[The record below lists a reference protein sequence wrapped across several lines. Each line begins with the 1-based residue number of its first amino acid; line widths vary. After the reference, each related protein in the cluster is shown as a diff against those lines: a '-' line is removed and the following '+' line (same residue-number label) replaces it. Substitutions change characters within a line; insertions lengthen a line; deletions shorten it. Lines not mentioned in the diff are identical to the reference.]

1 MGALISYLLLALV
14 VSFICSL
21 TESVLL
27 STPKTFLMSVK
38 EKEKWAHSFIKM
50 KSNIDRPLSAI
61 LSLNTIAHTIGAA
74 GVGVEATKEFGD
86 ASLGIVSAI
95 MTILI
100 IAREISIGTIR
111 QYLLE
116 IDNEN
121 KIKVNFLGKFK
132 TFFQI
137 CSIGIAIIFIDTEF
151 ALIVEVAVIIA
162 AALSW
167 LSLLN
172 YSYAKS

>member
-1 MGALISYLLLALV
+1 MIPNLISLSRIFLIFPIIFFIMINNIHLAILFFLIASFTDFLDGYFARYLDQESILGANLDLLADKIF
-14 VSFICSL
+14 VSSLLIFISFHFDNL
-21 TESVLL
+21 I
-27 STPKTFLMSVK
+27 FL
-38 EKEKWAHSFIKM
+38 
-50 KSNIDRPLSAI
+50 
-61 LSLNTIAHTIGAA
+61 
-74 GVGVEATKEFGD
+74 
-86 ASLGIVSAI
+86 I

-116 IDNEN
+116 TNNEN

-137 CSIGIAIIFIDTEF
+137 CSIGIALIFLDTEF
-151 ALIVEVAVIIA
+151 AFIVEVVVVIA
-162 AALSW
+162 AILSW

-172 YSYAKS
+172 YSYVKS

>member
-1 MGALISYLLLALV
+1 MINNIHLAFLFFLIASFTDFLDGYFARYLEQESILGANLDLLADKIFVSSLLIFISFHFDNLV
-14 VSFICSL
+14 
-21 TESVLL
+21 
-27 STPKTFLMSVK
+27 FLM
-38 EKEKWAHSFIKM
+38 
-50 KSNIDRPLSAI
+50 
-61 LSLNTIAHTIGAA
+61 
-74 GVGVEATKEFGD
+74 
-86 ASLGIVSAI
+86 

-116 IDNEN
+116 INREN
-121 KIKVNFLGKFK
+121 KTKVNFLGKFK

-137 CSIGIAIIFIDTEF
+137 CSIGIALIFLDTEF
-151 ALIVEVAVIIA
+151 AFIVEIVVIIA
-162 AALSW
+162 AVLSW

>member
-1 MGALISYLLLALV
+1 MIPNLISLSRIFLIFPIIFCIMINNIHLAFLFFLIASFTDFLDGYIARYLRQ
-14 VSFICSL
+14 
-21 TESVLL
+21 ESVLGANL
-27 STPKTFLMSVK
+27 DLFADKIFVSSLLIFISFHFDNLIFLV
-38 EKEKWAHSFIKM
+38 
-50 KSNIDRPLSAI
+50 
-61 LSLNTIAHTIGAA
+61 
-74 GVGVEATKEFGD
+74 
-86 ASLGIVSAI
+86 

-116 IDNEN
+116 TNKEN
-121 KIKVNFLGKFK
+121 KAKVNFLGKFK

-137 CSIGIAIIFIDTEF
+137 LTIGLAIIFLDTEPPQ
-151 ALIVEVAVIIA
+151 IVEVVVVITAV
-162 AALSW
+162 LSW

>member
-1 MGALISYLLLALV
+1 MINNIYLAFLLFLIASFTDFLDGYIARYLRQESILGANLDLLADKIFVSSLLIFISFHFDNLIYLL
-14 VSFICSL
+14 
-21 TESVLL
+21 
-27 STPKTFLMSVK
+27 
-38 EKEKWAHSFIKM
+38 
-50 KSNIDRPLSAI
+50 
-61 LSLNTIAHTIGAA
+61 
-74 GVGVEATKEFGD
+74 
-86 ASLGIVSAI
+86 

-116 IDNEN
+116 TN
-121 KIKVNFLGKFK
+121 KKNKAKVNFLGKLK

-137 CSIGIAIIFIDTEF
+137 FSIGVAMIFLDTEF
-151 ALIVEVAVIIA
+151 SSIVEVVVVIA

-172 YSYAKS
+172 YSYEKS

>member
-1 MGALISYLLLALV
+1 MINNIHLAFLFFLMASFTDFLDGYFARLLEQESILGANLDLLADKIFVSSLLIFISFHFDNLV
-14 VSFICSL
+14 
-21 TESVLL
+21 
-27 STPKTFLMSVK
+27 FLM
-38 EKEKWAHSFIKM
+38 
-50 KSNIDRPLSAI
+50 
-61 LSLNTIAHTIGAA
+61 
-74 GVGVEATKEFGD
+74 
-86 ASLGIVSAI
+86 

-116 IDNEN
+116 INKEN

-132 TFFQI
+132 TFFQF
-137 CSIGIAIIFIDTEF
+137 CSIGIALIFLDTEF
-151 ALIVEVAVIIA
+151 AFIVEVIVIIA
-162 AALSW
+162 AVLSW

>member
-1 MGALISYLLLALV
+1 MINNIQIAFLFFLIASFTDFLDGYFARYLEQESILGANLDLLADKIFVSSLLIFISFHFDNLV
-14 VSFICSL
+14 
-21 TESVLL
+21 
-27 STPKTFLMSVK
+27 FLM
-38 EKEKWAHSFIKM
+38 
-50 KSNIDRPLSAI
+50 
-61 LSLNTIAHTIGAA
+61 
-74 GVGVEATKEFGD
+74 
-86 ASLGIVSAI
+86 

-116 IDNEN
+116 TNIEN

-137 CSIGIAIIFIDTEF
+137 CSIGIALIFLDTEF
-151 ALIVEVAVIIA
+151 AFIVEVVVVIA
-162 AALSW
+162 AVLSW

>member
-1 MGALISYLLLALV
+1 MIPNLISLSRIFLIFPIIFCIMINNIQLAFLFFLIASFTDFLDGYFARYLEQESILGANLDLLADKIFVSSLLIFISFHFDNLV
-14 VSFICSL
+14 
-21 TESVLL
+21 
-27 STPKTFLMSVK
+27 FL
-38 EKEKWAHSFIKM
+38 
-50 KSNIDRPLSAI
+50 
-61 LSLNTIAHTIGAA
+61 
-74 GVGVEATKEFGD
+74 
-86 ASLGIVSAI
+86 I

-100 IAREISIGTIR
+100 IAREISIGAIR

-116 IDNEN
+116 INKKN

-137 CSIGIAIIFIDTEF
+137 CSIGIALIFLDTEF
-151 ALIVEVAVIIA
+151 AFIVEVFVIIA
-162 AALSW
+162 AVLSW

>member
-1 MGALISYLLLALV
+1 MINNINLAFLFFLIASFTDFLDGYFARYLEQESILGANLDLLADKIF
-14 VSFICSL
+14 VSSLLIFISFHFDNLIFL
-21 TESVLL
+21 T
-27 STPKTFLMSVK
+27 
-38 EKEKWAHSFIKM
+38 
-50 KSNIDRPLSAI
+50 
-61 LSLNTIAHTIGAA
+61 
-74 GVGVEATKEFGD
+74 
-86 ASLGIVSAI
+86 

-116 IDNEN
+116 KNKEN

-137 CSIGIAIIFIDTEF
+137 CSIGIALIFLDTEF
-151 ALIVEVAVIIA
+151 AFIVEVVVIIA
-162 AALSW
+162 AVLSW

>member
-1 MGALISYLLLALV
+1 MIPNLISLSRIFLIFPIIFCMMINNIYLAILFFLIASFTDFLDGYFARYLDQESILGANLDLLADKIF
-14 VSFICSL
+14 VSSLLIFISFHFDNL
-21 TESVLL
+21 I
-27 STPKTFLMSVK
+27 FLM
-38 EKEKWAHSFIKM
+38 
-50 KSNIDRPLSAI
+50 
-61 LSLNTIAHTIGAA
+61 
-74 GVGVEATKEFGD
+74 
-86 ASLGIVSAI
+86 

-111 QYLLE
+111 QYFLE
-116 IDNEN
+116 ANNEN

-137 CSIGIAIIFIDTEF
+137 CSIGIAIIFLDTEF

-162 AALSW
+162 AVLSW

-172 YSYAKS
+172 YSYAKN

>member
-1 MGALISYLLLALV
+1 MINNIHLAFLFFLIASFTDFLDGYFARYLEQESILGANLDLLADKIFVSSLLIFISFHFDNLV
-14 VSFICSL
+14 
-21 TESVLL
+21 
-27 STPKTFLMSVK
+27 FLM
-38 EKEKWAHSFIKM
+38 
-50 KSNIDRPLSAI
+50 
-61 LSLNTIAHTIGAA
+61 
-74 GVGVEATKEFGD
+74 
-86 ASLGIVSAI
+86 

-116 IDNEN
+116 INREN
-121 KIKVNFLGKFK
+121 KTKVNFLGKFK

-137 CSIGIAIIFIDTEF
+137 CSIGIALIFLDTEYAF
-151 ALIVEVAVIIA
+151 IVEVVVIIA
-162 AALSW
+162 AVLSW